1 MSSPIAS
8 SVASEQFGDIQAQ
21 LRSLRNNVDHLE
33 AVANLPAKQ
42 RTTSVKELAGEIAS
56 DAYNIGISTDILE
69 QLVDIL
75 TKPNHL
81 DQTTTTTLIKNLY
94 PQERVSSNVV
104 TKIVC
109 CLGPARVKPSPATQ
123 TLLLQWLLL
132 IYEFLEEPAI
142 LSRLYSVLFNML
154 DMISLRRPLC
164 HILSLI
170 TRRPNVKPFRIQA
183 IMELLRNAGDDEKE
197 LMGLLRVF
205 KNYYPDIIIGDIGR
219 SKFFFKHPDPEWT
232 AKLKQLQ
239 ERNLERIQSGNGH
252 NNVFQVVRR
261 GASSKRRKVAG
272 IIPDVQTSRVK
283 PSFTSLEELRNV
295 DGFVE
300 RLEKLELP
308 NQIVSVLENRM
319 AHKYMALVGPETAIH
334 RLDDWLDAFL
344 KDEVEMAKM
353 PDSADS
359 ETFRYVL
366 GAICGYVQST
376 KELPG
381 VVQRFLDNYL
391 RTWNGQ
397 DYRQEILNILKFIP
411 RGSYDDLRDHY
422 LERLD
427 TTILDHTASS
437 RTDLLD
443 FYANLIRK
451 WGISLRSET
460 FSVTSGR
467 FKPLVSLITH
477 VELLLLSLMEIPF
490 TADAKDTGDFI
501 PVTTSILD
509 LYSDL
514 AELYS
519 HASSNGN
526 IRLTVPLA
534 PAIYSLTFTSNLAQ
548 ISRLSNILSI
558 YKNSFET
565 SLTSQT
571 LQSPDKSAGGFYAPE
586 MVGLYNGY
594 IMDLCNLI
602 WRNRALNSEDQN
614 AHGCLV
620 PKATKESFVEY
631 INDSNEISKHRRAA
645 RSEGP
650 AFNHSLGLMFSLS
663 YHVALASHS
672 AACFSALEEQA
683 GLTGDRPTL
692 QRPVTQKALEALE
705 KEGGIKLSWSEYRL
719 KMLDWFD
726 DLGSDGIGQ
735 LMRST
740 MKALRKDG

>member
-33 AVANLPAKQ
+33 AVASVPAKQ
-42 RTTSVKELAGEIAS
+42 RNTSVKELAGDIAS
-56 DAYNIGISTDILE
+56 DAYNVGIPTDILE

-81 DQTTTTTLIKNLY
+81 DQTTITTLIKNLY
-94 PQERVSSNVV
+94 PQERVPSTAV

-109 CLGPARVKPSPATQ
+109 SLGPTKLKPSPATQ

-132 IYEFLEEPAI
+132 VYEFFEEPAI

-170 TRRPNVKPFRIQA
+170 TRRPHVKPFRIQA
-183 IMELLRNAGDDEKE
+183 IMELLRNATDDEKE

-205 KNYYPDIIIGDIGR
+205 KNYYPDIIIGEIGR

-232 AKLKQLQ
+232 ARLKQLQ
-239 ERNLERIQSGNGH
+239 DRNLERIQFGNGH

-283 PSFTSLEELRNV
+283 PSYTSLEELRDV

-300 RLEKLELP
+300 RLEKIELP
-308 NQIVSVLENRM
+308 NQIVSMLENRM
-319 AHKYMALVGPETAIH
+319 AHKYMALVGPEVARH

-344 KDEVEMAKM
+344 KDEIEMAKL
-353 PDSADS
+353 PDSTDS
-359 ETFRYVL
+359 EALRYVL
-366 GAICGYVQST
+366 GAVCCYVQST
-376 KELPG
+376 KILPAA
-381 VVQRFLDNYL
+381 VRSFLDHYL

-397 DYRQEILNILKFIP
+397 DYRQEILNILKFLP
-411 RGSYDDLRDHY
+411 KCSYHDLRSQY

-427 TTILDHTASS
+427 TTVLNYNPSS
-437 RTDLLD
+437 WTDLLD
-443 FYANLIRK
+443 FYANLIRQ
-451 WGISLRSET
+451 WGISLRSD
-460 FSVTSGR
+460 TSSFTNRG

-490 TADAKDTGDFI
+490 TPEADKTGDFR
-501 PVTTSILD
+501 PVTTTILD

-519 HASSNGN
+519 HASTNGN

-534 PAIYSLTFTSNLAQ
+534 PAVYSLIFTSNLAQ

-565 SLTSQT
+565 SLKSQT
-571 LQSPDKSAGGFYAPE
+571 LQSPAKSAGGFYAPE

-602 WRNRALNSEDQN
+602 WRNRALNREDQN
-614 AHGCLV
+614 AHGCLIPEV
-620 PKATKESFVEY
+620 TKKAFVEY
-631 INDSNEISKHRRAA
+631 INDSNEILKHRRLT

-650 AFNHSLGLMFSLS
+650 AFNYALSLMFSLS
-663 YHVALASHS
+663 HHVALANHS
-672 AACFSALEEQA
+672 AACFATLEERA
-683 GLTGDRPTL
+683 GITDDKLKL

-705 KEGGIKLSWSEYRL
+705 KEGGIKLIWAEYRL

-726 DLGSDGIGQ
+726 GLGSDGIGN